1 MFSQRAKHSFTKNS
15 SDTFWVDVRVRL
27 SFINLLLCKSLCSR
41 PRKAQLFGFL
51 GGLFYLDAFVMK
63 LSAVGACKIEAQMV
77 LLLAQ
82 LKAMLALKDDYN
94 GSSTVGVRMA
104 HRCASEH

>member
-1 MFSQRAKHSFTKNS
+1 MQVALLETEES
-15 SDTFWVDVRVRL
+15 SVIWV
-27 SFINLLLCKSLCSR
+27 
-41 PRKAQLFGFL
+41 L
-51 GGLFYLDAFVMK
+51 GEGLFYLDAFVMK

>member
-1 MFSQRAKHSFTKNS
+1 
-15 SDTFWVDVRVRL
+15 
-27 SFINLLLCKSLCSR
+27 
-41 PRKAQLFGFL
+41 
-51 GGLFYLDAFVMK
+51 MK

-82 LKAMLALKDDYN
+82 LKAMLALKDDDYN

>member
-1 MFSQRAKHSFTKNS
+1 M
-15 SDTFWVDVRVRL
+15 RVRL
-27 SFINLLLCKSLCSR
+27 SFINLLCKSLCSR

>member
-1 MFSQRAKHSFTKNS
+1 MQVALCETEES
-15 SDTFWVDVRVRL
+15 SVIWV
-27 SFINLLLCKSLCSR
+27 
-41 PRKAQLFGFL
+41 L

>member
-1 MFSQRAKHSFTKNS
+1 MQVALLETEES
-15 SDTFWVDVRVRL
+15 SVIWV
-27 SFINLLLCKSLCSR
+27 
-41 PRKAQLFGFL
+41 L

>member
-1 MFSQRAKHSFTKNS
+1 MLETEES
-15 SDTFWVDVRVRL
+15 SVIWV
-27 SFINLLLCKSLCSR
+27 
-41 PRKAQLFGFL
+41 L

-82 LKAMLALKDDYN
+82 LKAMLALKDDDYN

>member
-15 SDTFWVDVRVRL
+15 SDTFGLTCVLGSRSSIFCASRFARDRGKL
-27 SFINLLLCKSLCSR
+27 SYL
-41 PRKAQLFGFL
+41 GL